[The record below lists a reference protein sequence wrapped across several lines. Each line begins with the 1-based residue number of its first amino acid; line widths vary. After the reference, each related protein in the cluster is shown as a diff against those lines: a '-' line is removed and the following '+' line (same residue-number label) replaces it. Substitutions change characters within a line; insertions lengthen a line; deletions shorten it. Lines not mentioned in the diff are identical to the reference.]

1 MLTLNCKC
9 SCLKFNKKKCYKNSF
24 IIINKTPYCLNHSL
38 LLYNKYVVIIQKFY
52 RGYRARRYL
61 VNIFNN
67 LPSELQEVIIYYIN
81 RNFYKRKYLDTLT
94 SIITNN
100 TYGLHNYKNSEKKLS
115 IDYLYKCYK
124 LYYKYNKII
133 PINYLKHAYI
143 LGDQVLNFCD
153 ILLHRDQVMLTYS
166 FDIFEKISLNDLDLK
181 KICDLVD
188 MIYKYS
194 SLYSFTYQIYYPDQ
208 HLLHN

>member
-1 MLTLNCKC
+1 MLSLNCKC
-9 SCLKFNKKKCYKNSF
+9 SCLKFNKKKCFKNSF

-38 LLYNKYVVIIQKFY
+38 LLYNKYVLIIQKFY
-52 RGYRARRYL
+52 RGYRARGYL
-61 VNIFNN
+61 VNIFNI

-81 RNFYKRKYLDTLT
+81 GNFYKRKYLDTLT

-115 IDYLYKCYK
+115 IDYLYNCYK

-143 LGDQVLNFCD
+143 LGDQILNFCD
-153 ILLHRDQVMLTYS
+153 VLLHQDQVVLTYS
-166 FDIFEKISLNDLDLK
+166 FHIFEKIALNDLDLK

-194 SLYSFTYQIYYPDQ
+194 SLYSFTYQIYYSNQ
-208 HLLHN
+208 HVLHN

>member
-1 MLTLNCKC
+1 MLTLECKC

-24 IIINKTPYCLNHSL
+24 IIINKTHYCINHSL
-38 LLYNKYVVIIQKFY
+38 LLYNKYVLIIQKFY
-52 RGYRARRYL
+52 RGYRARKYL

-67 LPSELQEVIIYYIN
+67 LPSELQKVIIYYIN
-81 RNFYKRKYLDTLT
+81 SNFYKRKYLNTLT

-115 IDYLYKCYK
+115 IDYLFNCYK

-143 LGDQVLNFCD
+143 LGDQLLNFCD
-153 ILLHRDQVMLTYS
+153 ILLHQEQVALNYS
-166 FDIFEKISLNDLDLK
+166 FHIFEKISLNDLDFK

-194 SLYSFTYQIYYPDQ
+194 SLYSLTYQIYYPNQ
-208 HLLHN
+208 NLLHN

>member
-1 MLTLNCKC
+1 MLSFNCKC

-38 LLYNKYVVIIQKFY
+38 LLYNKYVLIIQKFY

-81 RNFYKRKYLDTLT
+81 GNFYKRKYLDTLT

-115 IDYLYKCYK
+115 IDYLYNCYK

-143 LGDQVLNFCD
+143 LGDQILNFCD
-153 ILLHRDQVMLTYS
+153 ILLHQDQVVLTYS
-166 FDIFEKISLNDLDLK
+166 FHIFEKISLNDLDLK

-194 SLYSFTYQIYYPDQ
+194 SLYSFTYQIYYPNQ